1 MKTFT
6 YSPARPLVA
15 CIPARTQLFE
25 GSKIR
30 IAWDAE
36 QEYDYN
42 NQRVSQYRRAIGI
55 ADSCEQVSS
64 ITNSF
69 ASKSQGANE
78 VGKLFVDGMMIG
90 GHIAY
95 GLGYGMTRANLLQLR
110 QEIDNQSI
118 IRGYHTPSEL
128 QQIAEIDKMINECR
142 EKSNKNFF
150 LGTIMAACLF
160 VGSLYTLLKNSD

>member
-6 YSPARPLVA
+6 YSPARPLDVCIPASARPLVA
-15 CIPARTQLFE
+15 CIPARTQLLE
-25 GSKIR
+25 GNKVC

-42 NQRVSQYRRAIGI
+42 SQRISQYKRAIGI
-55 ADSCEQVSS
+55 ADGCEHVSS

-69 ASKSQGANE
+69 ARKSQGTNK
-78 VGKLFVDGMMIG
+78 VGKLIVDGMTTV
-90 GHIAY
+90 GHVAN
-95 GLGYGMTRANLLQLR
+95 GLGYGLTRENLLQLR

-128 QQIAEIDKMINECR
+128 QQIAEINKMINECR

-150 LGTIMAACLF
+150 L
-160 VGSLYTLLKNSD
+160 